1 MREADLAKLCQF
13 LLFIAAQYFMPNL
26 LSPAFYATSTASTAP
41 DNQHE
46 KYIAESPVKLWTG
59 FGNIV
64 GDMVKLTAEQ
74 GGGISG
80 GISSRLAVKKETK
93 LR

>member
-13 LLFIAAQYFMPNL
+13 LLFIVTQYFMPNF
-26 LSPAFYATSTASTAP
+26 LSPTFYATSTASTVP

-46 KYIAESPVKLWTG
+46 KYIAEPPVKLWTG

-74 GGGISG
+74 GGGIS
-80 GISSRLAVKKETK
+80 SRLAVKKETK

>member
-74 GGGISG
+74 GGGIS
-80 GISSRLAVKKETK
+80 SRLAVKKETK

>member
-1 MREADLAKLCQF
+1 MREAYLAKLCQF

-74 GGGISG
+74 GGGIS
-80 GISSRLAVKKETK
+80 SRLAVKKETK

>member
-13 LLFIAAQYFMPNL
+13 LLFIAAQYIMPNL

-74 GGGISG
+74 GGGIS
-80 GISSRLAVKKETK
+80 SRLAVKKETK

>member
-46 KYIAESPVKLWTG
+46 KYITESPVKLWTG

-74 GGGISG
+74 GGGIS
-80 GISSRLAVKKETK
+80 SRLAVKKETK

>member
-26 LSPAFYATSTASTAP
+26 LSPAFYATSTASTAL

-74 GGGISG
+74 GGGIS
-80 GISSRLAVKKETK
+80 SRLAVKKETK

>member
-13 LLFIAAQYFMPNL
+13 LLFIAAQYFMPNF

-46 KYIAESPVKLWTG
+46 KYITESPVKLWTG

-74 GGGISG
+74 GGGIS
-80 GISSRLAVKKETK
+80 SRLAVKKETK